1 MTMTTYKRQS
11 DHAIEAIFLER
22 WSSRAFSGEP
32 LQGTELQ
39 SLFEAARWAPSANNA
54 QPWRFVYALKD
65 NPAWKDFL
73 ALLNEGNRKWAQQAG
88 ALLVLV
94 SAKQHLRKGAP
105 EPTPL
110 RSHSFDSG
118 AAWAFLALQAHA
130 QGLVSHAIGGFDR
143 EGARALLN
151 LGDQWNVE
159 VAIAVGHPG
168 KPEDLPE
175 DLRPREV
182 PSNRKPQHLWVFDSR
197 FQDLS

>member
-11 DHAIEAIFLER
+11 DHTIEPHILER

-32 LQGTELQ
+32 LQAAQLYP
-39 SLFEAARWAPSANNA
+39 LFEAARWAPSANNA

-65 NPAWKDFL
+65 SPAWEDFL
-73 ALLNEGNRKWAQQAG
+73 GLLNEGNLKWARQAG
-88 ALLVLV
+88 ALLILI
-94 SAKQHLRKGAP
+94 SAKQHLRKGQS

-151 LGDQWNVE
+151 LGEQWNVE
-159 VAIAVGHPG
+159 VAIAVGPAG

-175 DLRPREV
+175 DLRVREI
-182 PSNRKPQHLWVFDSR
+182 PSNRKPQNQWVFDSR